1 MWVREALE
9 DLTAAEFASSLSLE
23 ADDGTDGN
31 NNGARKRAVDFDN
44 VLAKLDAR
52 VEEMCVQM
60 TEEESNQLN
69 NTCYVLDR
77 RVMGEE
83 GKTTIEN
90 SCFVLAKDVGMG
102 SVVYTTEQREA
113 LLTRLMATREKLLNY
128 MEGSTMVGV
137 DDVMDDI
144 EDIRSQL
151 QPTNYSSVG
160 DTKTEIMSG
169 FDPSLYVR
177 EDGTIDW
184 DGALQDRE
192 ALKKFGSA
200 VWSRINGQDPEL
212 SSGINGEEGDASVG
226 EDFSHSK
233 PVMAKI
239 VETEAILEKKQYL
252 EELTRVLHAMEV
264 EQTKLL
270 NSGT

>member
-1 MWVREALE
+1 
-9 DLTAAEFASSLSLE
+9 
-23 ADDGTDGN
+23 
-31 NNGARKRAVDFDN
+31 
-44 VLAKLDAR
+44 
-52 VEEMCVQM
+52 
-60 TEEESNQLN
+60 
-69 NTCYVLDR
+69 
-77 RVMGEE
+77 
-83 GKTTIEN
+83 
-90 SCFVLAKDVGMG
+90 
-102 SVVYTTEQREA
+102 
-113 LLTRLMATREKLLNY
+113 
-128 MEGSTMVGV
+128 
-137 DDVMDDI
+137 
-144 EDIRSQL
+144 
-151 QPTNYSSVG
+151 
-160 DTKTEIMSG
+160 
-169 FDPSLYVR
+169 LYVR

-239 VETEAILEKKQYL
+239 VETEAIREKKQYL